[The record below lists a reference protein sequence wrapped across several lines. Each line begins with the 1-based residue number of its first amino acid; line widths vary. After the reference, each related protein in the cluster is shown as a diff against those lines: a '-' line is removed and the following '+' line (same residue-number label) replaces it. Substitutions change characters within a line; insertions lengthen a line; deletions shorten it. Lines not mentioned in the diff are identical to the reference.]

1 MPHLKKEVLINLL
14 LKTYDKLVEVWA
26 DTKNFTHEQKL
37 KKEIDRLEQV
47 IRAIEKAH
55 SFR

>member
-1 MPHLKKEVLINLL
+1 MKKEVLINLL

-26 DTKNFTHEQKL
+26 DTKNITHEEKL

-55 SFR
+55 SFH

>member
-1 MPHLKKEVLINLL
+1 MPHIDKEVLIKLL
-14 LKTYDKLVEVWA
+14 IKTYDKLVEVWA

-47 IRAIEKAH
+47 IRAIEKAER
-55 SFR
+55 FR